1 MGDRRKTALVTGASS
16 GIGQA
21 LAELLAKDNYDLVLV
36 ARREDR
42 LQALQKE
49 WSERYS
55 IAVRVVAMDLAAHTS
70 PPKLFDA
77 LEGNNI
83 DVLINNAGF
92 ASYGP
97 FATSNTANE
106 MDMIQVNVT
115 TLTHLTRLFLP
126 QMIERGEGRI
136 MNIASTA
143 AFVPGPLMA
152 VYYATKAYVLSFSE
166 ALAEELRGS
175 GVTVTAY
182 CPGPVATEFQER
194 AKLARSGLLR
204 YGLVEIGPIAA
215 EGYRAMM
222 SGKVVAI
229 PGLPSK
235 LVSLAARLTP
245 RSILRRAVKKVQ
257 SQVVKP

>member
-1 MGDRRKTALVTGASS
+1 MSDERKTALVTGASS
-16 GIGQA
+16 GIGRA
-21 LAELLAKDNYDLVLV
+21 LAELLAKDQYDLVLV

-42 LQALQKE
+42 LQALQKD
-49 WSERYS
+49 WRERHS
-55 IAVRVVAMDLAAHTS
+55 IAVQVLAMDLAAHTS
-70 PPKLFDA
+70 PQKLFDQ
-77 LEGNNI
+77 LDGKHI

-97 FATSNTANE
+97 FAESNIANE
-106 MDMIQVNVT
+106 VEMIQVNVT

-182 CPGPVATEFQER
+182 CPGPVATEFQGR
-194 AKLARSGLLR
+194 AKLERSGLLR
-204 YGLVEIGPIAA
+204 YGLVEVGPIAA

-235 LVSLAARLTP
+235 VVSLAARLTP
-245 RSILRRAVKKVQ
+245 RSILRRAVRRVQ

>member
-1 MGDRRKTALVTGASS
+1 
-16 GIGQA
+16 
-21 LAELLAKDNYDLVLV
+21 
-36 ARREDR
+36 
-42 LQALQKE
+42 
-49 WSERYS
+49 
-55 IAVRVVAMDLAAHTS
+55 MDLAAHTS

-83 DVLINNAGF
+83 DVLNNNAGF

-194 AKLARSGLLR
+194 AKLARIADSFATGSWRSGPSPR
-204 YGLVEIGPIAA
+204 K
-215 EGYRAMM
+215 GYRAMM

-229 PGLPSK
+229 PWIAEQARLSGGAFDPSLDPAK
-235 LVSLAARLTP
+235 SSQEGSVPSGETLKTQAPGTIGFRTAARKGGGWRTT
-245 RSILRRAVKKVQ
+245 
-257 SQVVKP
+257 

>member
-1 MGDRRKTALVTGASS
+1 MGDQRETALVTGASS
-16 GIGQA
+16 GIGRA
-21 LAELLAKDNYDLVLV
+21 LAELLAKDGYDLVLV

-42 LQALQKE
+42 LQALQNE
-49 WSERYS
+49 WSEHYS
-55 IAVRVVAMDLAAHTS
+55 IAVRVVAMDLAAHTA
-70 PPKLFDA
+70 PQKLFDA
-77 LEGNNI
+77 LEGDSI
-83 DVLINNAGF
+83 DVLVNNAGF

-97 FATSNTANE
+97 FAESNTANDLE
-106 MDMIQVNVT
+106 MIQVNIT

-126 QMIERGEGRI
+126 KMIERGQGRI

-152 VYYATKAYVLSFSE
+152 VYYATKAYVLSFSQ

-175 GVTVTAY
+175 GVTVTTY
-182 CPGPVATEFQER
+182 CPGPVATEFQGR
-194 AKLARSGLLR
+194 AKLERSGLLR
-204 YGLVEIGPIAA
+204 YGLVEVGPIAA

-222 SGKVVAI
+222 SGNVVAI

-235 LVSLAARLTP
+235 LVALAARLTP

-257 SQVVKP
+257 SQVVEP